1 MGVRF
6 SIFSTCALHIF
17 RLQLFSTALTTWCSE
32 KWTSKM
38 QFWPVGKVYS
48 FFFFL
53 FFNLCSNFKHGH
65 KDYIFIL
72 LHKGSEQVLMLT
84 EHFKW
89 YLATK
94 KETLSAQ
101 NSQEHQ
107 LAKFM
112 ARCGKITSTLSTFAD
127 FSLCWHFWCPES
139 CCAHILCCWCQRT
152 LSVFTCQDEEN
163 LLQCPK
169 DLTPVKYIHLTQ
181 ALWSR
186 LWNLKVMAW
195 SKKEGKNRQWL

>member
-1 MGVRF
+1 MPYISFAFSSSQQHWLHDVLKNEPPKCSFGLLERF
-6 SIFSTCALHIF
+6 IGSFSF
-17 RLQLFSTALTTWCSE
+17 
-32 KWTSKM
+32 
-38 QFWPVGKVYS
+38 S
-48 FFFFL
+48 FF

-65 KDYIFIL
+65 KDYVFIL
-72 LHKGSEQVLMLT
+72 LHKGSEQVFKLT
-84 EHFKW
+84 EHFMW

-169 DLTPVKYIHLTQ
+169 DLTPVKYVHLTQ
-181 ALWSR
+181 ALWSMA
-186 LWNLKVMAW
+186 LK
-195 SKKEGKNRQWL
+195 S